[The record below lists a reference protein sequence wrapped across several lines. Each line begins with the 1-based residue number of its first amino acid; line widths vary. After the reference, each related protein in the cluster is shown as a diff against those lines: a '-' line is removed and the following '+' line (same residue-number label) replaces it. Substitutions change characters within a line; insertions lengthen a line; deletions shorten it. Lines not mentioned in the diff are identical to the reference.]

1 MFFVLSRS
9 KAVATIQ
16 TAAQVLDRHFLEI
29 RCGLLDVAAALDR
42 IERSDAFAK
51 SESDA
56 RLAQIQKALQI
67 LASAGDNRA
76 ERIQI
81 LFSDEYQAGW
91 NR

>member
-1 MFFVLSRS
+1 M
-9 KAVATIQ
+9 ATIQ

-29 RCGLLDVAAALDR
+29 RCGLLDLAAALDR

-51 SESDA
+51 TKSDA
-56 RLAQIQKALQI
+56 RLEQIHEALQI
-67 LASAGDNRA
+67 LATDGDNRA
-76 ERIQI
+76 ERLQL